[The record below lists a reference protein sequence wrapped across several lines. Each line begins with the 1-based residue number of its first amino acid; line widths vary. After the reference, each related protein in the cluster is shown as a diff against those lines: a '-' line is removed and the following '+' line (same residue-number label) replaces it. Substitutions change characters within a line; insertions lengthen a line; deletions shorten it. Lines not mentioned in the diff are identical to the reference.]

1 MRYRYN
7 PYCSCGRCRAH
18 GFMGPV
24 ILITIGVLF
33 LLDQL
38 GHSHWMNF
46 DSTWPALL
54 IVIGLIMFL
63 KHNASAEGHVPRDYP
78 GMVQPGRPGQPMS
91 PGAQWYPPQPPI
103 VTPPP
108 VPPAGSITTGANW
121 KNPNDPEVHNG

>member
-1 MRYRYN
+1 
-7 PYCSCGRCRAH
+7 
-18 GFMGPV
+18 MGPV

-46 DSTWPALL
+46 DNTWPALL

-63 KHNASAEGHVPRDYP
+63 KHNASADGHAPRDYP
-78 GMVQPGRPGQPMS
+78 GMIQPGTAGQPMP
-91 PGAQWYPPQPPI
+91 PGVQQGYPAPPTM

-108 VPPAGSITTGANW
+108 VPPAGSIPAGATW
-121 KNPNDPEVHNG
+121 KNPNDPEVRNG

>member
-38 GHSHWMNF
+38 GHSRWMDF
-46 DSTWPALL
+46 GSTWPALL
-54 IVIGLIMFL
+54 IVIGLVMFL
-63 KHNASAEGHVPRDYP
+63 QHNASAEGHVPRDYP
-78 GMVQPGRPGQPMS
+78 RAMPPGPPIAPGSQGYPGQP
-91 PGAQWYPPQPPI
+91 PV

-108 VPPAGSITTGANW
+108 VGTAGAITTGENW
-121 KNPNDPEVHNG
+121 NNPSDPGVRNG